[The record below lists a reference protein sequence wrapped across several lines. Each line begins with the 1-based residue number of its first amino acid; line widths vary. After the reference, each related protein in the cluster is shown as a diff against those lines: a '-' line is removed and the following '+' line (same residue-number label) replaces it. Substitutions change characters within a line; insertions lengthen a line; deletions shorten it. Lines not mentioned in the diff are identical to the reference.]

1 MSVKKRV
8 CLTSAVAAIT
18 ILLHCSSI
26 SAAPHKTKALVVSKE
41 GGWGALEQQLH
52 LSPAQKNQYDGVIS
66 RAKGVARAIAGNHKL
81 GETAKQLEFAGLRT
95 STLGQVRLILTSK
108 QQILLNRAI
117 AKNHF

>member
-1 MSVKKRV
+1 V
-8 CLTSAVAAIT
+8 
-18 ILLHCSSI
+18 
-26 SAAPHKTKALVVSKE
+26 
-41 GGWGALEQQLH
+41 G
-52 LSPAQKNQYDGVIS
+52 
-66 RAKGVARAIAGNHKL
+66 AIAGNHKL